1 MLLKKSL
8 THVGVL
14 ISLIILVVLLL
25 ANWNKCIANPV
36 KGWFRSSTAQIPP
49 AQSTKQPVH
58 EGFAPTID
66 VALSKGVDPRDITI
80 DLEPTSRQV
89 KVSFTG
95 VDTKNDIPTGS
106 GYKIKSYL
114 MVLARY
120 DKDLNKVGTLDVK
133 LSEEAGART
142 FVEDLAAFTKKYDGT
157 LSQARI
163 TAMKDTDSTKI
174 TETSTALRV
183 LNAFLGNN
191 SDTEILKD
199 LNDQPTQEIGMFFEL
214 LGMVYK
220 YKLSATTPSTLAVLY
235 GELRGIYPALP
246 ANPNATPANGD
257 RNYDYLAI
265 DSDNKKG
272 AADLKRAMANLK
284 DLREDINTPLPTPT
298 TDKPN
303 STVID
308 ALRAFM
314 EELIRM
320 AESEPE
326 SATGNICDA
335 ATNKCTYTFTQV
347 EPADPQGNIY
357 YYKLGVGVIFVN
369 TTDGSEKISKIKAYS
384 FGSGNKLQYFRV
396 DTALNDQERMLKRLE
411 ELERTSM
418 QQALQQPVGTADG
431 SDGSVASGAPAQMDA
446 YLNMLKPYLG
456 NYPDEYLLGTE
467 TGKELTLDKYLNQ
480 SLAAGQVNINADL
493 SGLTP
498 KTTQMAGS
506 V

>member
-8 THVGVL
+8 THAGVL
-14 ISLIILVVLLL
+14 ICLIVLVVLLL
-25 ANWNKCIANPV
+25 VNWNKCIANPLR
-36 KGWFRSSTAQIPP
+36 GWFTPKTTQPQVNQKAPNP
-49 AQSTKQPVH
+49 AIL
-58 EGFAPTID
+58 EGFMTID
-66 VALSKGVDPRDITI
+66 NALGKGVDARDITI

-89 KVSFTG
+89 KVAFAG
-95 VDTKNDIPTGS
+95 VDADRGIPTE
-106 GYKIKSYL
+106 YAIKSYL
-114 MVLARY
+114 IVLAKY

-142 FVEDLAAFTKKYDGT
+142 FVEDLVAFTKKYNGS

-163 TAMKDTDSTKI
+163 TAMKDTAGTKI
-174 TETSTALRV
+174 TETSTALQVRQ
-183 LNAFLGNN
+183 AFLNN
-191 SDTEILKD
+191 QSATDLKD

-220 YKLSATTPSTLAVLY
+220 YKLSATTPSTLAELY
-235 GELRGIYPALP
+235 KELQSIYPSLP
-246 ANPNATPANGD
+246 TDPSPTPTNGD

-265 DSDNKKG
+265 DRDNKKG
-272 AADLKRAMANLK
+272 AADLKRAIANFPALK
-284 DLREDINTPLPTPT
+284 SVFT
-298 TDKPN
+298 TDDNKP
-303 STVID
+303 SQAVLD
-308 ALRAFM
+308 ALRGFM

-320 AESEPE
+320 AESDPE
-326 SATGNICDA
+326 SATGNICDSV
-335 ATNKCTYTFTQV
+335 TNKCNYTFTQV

-369 TTDGSEKISKIKAYS
+369 TTNGTEMISKIKAYS

-396 DTALNDQERMLKRLE
+396 DTALNDQERMLKRLD
-411 ELERTSM
+411 ELDRTSM
-418 QQALQQPVGTADG
+418 QRVLQQPAGDADG
-431 SDGSVASGAPAQMDA
+431 SDGSAASGASAQMDA
-446 YLNMLKPYLG
+446 YLNMLKPYVG
-456 NYPDEYLLGTE
+456 NYPDEYILGTE

-498 KTTQMAGS
+498 KTTAMAGS

>member
-25 ANWNKCIANPV
+25 ANWNKCIANPLRN
-36 KGWFRSSTAQIPP
+36 WLP
-49 AQSTKQPVH
+49 TKPTKPVQR
-58 EGFAPTID
+58 EGFATPPTID
-66 VALSKGVDPRDITI
+66 VALGKGVDPRDITI
-80 DLEPTSRQV
+80 DLEPTSRKV

-95 VDTKNDIPTGS
+95 VDTENGIPTG
-106 GYKIKSYL
+106 YEIKSYL
-114 MVLARY
+114 MVLAKY

-142 FVEDLAAFTKKYDGT
+142 FVEDLTAFTKKYDGT

-174 TETSTALRV
+174 TETSTTLQVLR
-183 LNAFLGNN
+183 AFLGNV
-191 SDTEILKD
+191 SATGLKD
-199 LNDQPTQEIGMFFEL
+199 LNTQPTQEIGIFFEL

-220 YKLSATTPSTLAVLY
+220 YKLSATPPSTLAGLY
-235 GELRGIYPALP
+235 EELKGIYPALP
-246 ANPNATPANGD
+246 ANPSTTLANGD

-265 DSDNKKG
+265 DEDNKKG

-284 DLREDINTPLPTPT
+284 DLREDINNPLPTPT
-298 TDKPN
+298 SASSPN
-303 STVID
+303 ATVID

-335 ATNKCTYTFTQV
+335 ATDKCTYTFTQV
-347 EPADPQGNIY
+347 EPADPQGNVY

-418 QQALQQPVGTADG
+418 QQALQQPAGTADG

>member
-8 THVGVL
+8 THAGVL
-14 ISLIILVVLLL
+14 ICLIVLVVLLL
-25 ANWNKCIANPV
+25 VNWNKCIANPLRS
-36 KGWFRSSTAQIPP
+36 WFTPKTPQPQVNQKAPNP
-49 AQSTKQPVH
+49 AFL
-58 EGFAPTID
+58 EGFATTIEA
-66 VALSKGVDPRDITI
+66 ALGKGVDARDITI

-89 KVSFTG
+89 KVAFTG
-95 VDTKNDIPTGS
+95 VDAENGIPTG
-106 GYKIKSYL
+106 YEIKSYL
-114 MVLARY
+114 MVLAKY

-142 FVEDLAAFTKKYDGT
+142 FVEDLEAFTKKYDGS

-163 TAMKDTDSTKI
+163 TAMKDTAGTKI
-174 TETSTALRV
+174 TETSTALQV
-183 LNAFLGNN
+183 LQAFLGNT
-191 SDTEILKD
+191 SSTGLKD

-220 YKLSATTPSTLAVLY
+220 YKLSNKTLKDLY
-235 GELRGIYPALP
+235 TDLKSIYPSLP
-246 ANPNATPANGD
+246 TDPSPTPTNGD

-265 DSDNKKG
+265 DRDNKKG
-272 AADLKRAMANLK
+272 AADLKRAIANFPALK
-284 DLREDINTPLPTPT
+284 SVFT
-298 TDKPN
+298 TDDNKP
-303 STVID
+303 SQAVLD
-308 ALRAFM
+308 ALRGFM

-320 AESEPE
+320 AESDPE
-326 SATGNICDA
+326 SASGNICDSV
-335 ATNKCTYTFTQV
+335 TNKCNYTFTQV

-369 TTDGSEKISKIKAYS
+369 TTNGTEMISKIKAYS

-396 DTALNDQERMLKRLE
+396 DTALNDQERMLKRLD
-411 ELERTSM
+411 ELDRTSM
-418 QQALQQPVGTADG
+418 QRVLQQPAGDADG
-431 SDGSVASGAPAQMDA
+431 SDGSAASGASAQMDA
-446 YLNMLKPYLG
+446 YLNMLKPYVG
-456 NYPDEYLLGTE
+456 NYPDEYILGTE

-498 KTTQMAGS
+498 KTTAMAGS